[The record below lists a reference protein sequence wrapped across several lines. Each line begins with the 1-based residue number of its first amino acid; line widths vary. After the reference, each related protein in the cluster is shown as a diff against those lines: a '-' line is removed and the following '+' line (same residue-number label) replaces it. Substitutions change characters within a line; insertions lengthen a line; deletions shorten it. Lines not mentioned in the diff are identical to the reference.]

1 MMFRYYLCTFA
12 NRSNLFIHRHQ
23 IVKPDTDISCWCWC
37 SDMISSSINRIECGR
52 RPMESIENQQFSF
65 IAIQFQLVYHHQ
77 CSISLIVRVKIW
89 NAGSTPVSNSKHPF
103 NGNQLDFTKWIYF
116 NQRKTFQV
124 EIWKM
129 VSTVSKYPVWM
140 TQKPRDFKELKFPKI
155 SRGAADWTPLRACTF
170 GACFKGNRWVFILDP
185 SLMLAGKMMDEF
197 TTKDKQA
204 GSHEY
209 NTVQQQGY
217 RLH

>member
-1 MMFRYYLCTFA
+1 
-12 NRSNLFIHRHQ
+12 
-23 IVKPDTDISCWCWC
+23 
-37 SDMISSSINRIECGR
+37 MISSSINRIECGR

-77 CSISLIVRVKIW
+77 CSISLIVQVKIW

-124 EIWKM
+124 KSGKWFQQSVNILFEWLKNPE
-129 VSTVSKYPVWM
+129 TLRSKNF
-140 TQKPRDFKELKFPKI
+140 QKI
-155 SRGAADWTPLRACTF
+155 SRGADWTPLRACAF
-170 GACFKGNRWVFILDP
+170 GACFKGNRWVFISDP
-185 SLMLAGKMMDEF
+185 CLMLDGKMMDEF

-204 GSHEY
+204 HEY
-209 NTVQQQGY
+209 NTVQQ
-217 RLH
+217 

>member
-1 MMFRYYLCTFA
+1 MMFRYYLRTFA

-23 IVKPDTDISCWCWC
+23 IVKPDTDISYWCWC
-37 SDMISSSINRIECGR
+37 SDISDMISSSINRIECGR
-52 RPMESIENQQFSF
+52 WPMASIENQQFSF

-77 CSISLIVRVKIW
+77 CSISLIVQVKIW
-89 NAGSTPVSNSKHPF
+89 NAGSTPVSNSTHPF

-140 TQKPRDFKELKFPKI
+140 TQKPRDFKELKFPKNFPR
-155 SRGAADWTPLRACTF
+155 SG
-170 GACFKGNRWVFILDP
+170 LDP
-185 SLMLAGKMMDEF
+185 HKSLRFQCLF
-197 TTKDKQA
+197 
-204 GSHEY
+204 
-209 NTVQQQGY
+209 
-217 RLH
+217 